1 MRTLA
6 AVLLLLLAPSA
17 WAQSAPGQ
25 VAPVVKPQDVRKI
38 AKHVHIIPDNDVPLV
53 TNIGFVIGEKAV
65 LVIDTGLGPPNGA
78 MAAEVASI
86 LGGRRP
92 LYLVTTHVHPEHD
105 LGATGFPADT
115 KMIRSKAQ
123 EREIAEMGMS
133 VADNFRKISPDTAKL
148 LEGAAFRKADITYDN
163 EYLLDLGGITV
174 RMLAVGPN
182 HTLGDTVVWVLR
194 DRVLFAGDT
203 AMRGMPAFA
212 SPHSSLTHWL
222 ETLDRLERQDPAQI
236 VPSHGPV
243 GQGTEFIKTYRE
255 YLTEVRDR
263 TALQKRAGATV
274 DQAVQ
279 RVTAAF
285 SGRFPTV
292 RLAGTIRAAYAEA
305 K

>member
-6 AVLLLLLAPSA
+6 ALFLLLLTAPA
-17 WAQSAPGQ
+17 WAQSQ
-25 VAPVVKPQDVRKI
+25 VAPVVKPQDMRKI
-38 AKHVHIIPDNDVPLV
+38 SEHVHIIPDNDVPLV

-92 LYLVTTHVHPEHD
+92 VYLVTTHIHPEHD
-105 LGATGFPADT
+105 LGATGFPADI

-133 VADNFRKISPDTAKL
+133 VADNFRKFSEHTAKL
-148 LEGAAFRKADITYDN
+148 LEGAAFRKADITYET

-174 RMLAVGPN
+174 RILAVGPN

-243 GQGTEFIKTYRE
+243 GQGAGFITTYRQ
-255 YLTEVRDR
+255 YLTEVRDL
-263 TALQKRAGATV
+263 TAAQKKKGASV
-274 DQAVQ
+274 DQAIE
-279 RVTAAF
+279 RVTAALM
-285 SGRFPTV
+285 GRYPTN
-292 RLAGTIRAAYAEA
+292 RAAGAIRAAYNEA